1 MRRHAASRARS
12 TAHLGAHPF
21 VANAFGRPLRAPRHA
36 VPEPLMPLRIYSGH
50 RNFPIAAILLTAS
63 GITVFGATLYLPL
76 YQQVVQGASA
86 ANSGLLLLPMM
97 IATLITSSIAGK
109 VMTATGRYKIFP
121 VLGTLLMAVGMGLL
135 STMNTGTPRTLTS
148 LYMVVLGAGTGLC
161 MQMSSTIAQ
170 NAVELRDIG
179 SASAATNLF
188 RNLGG
193 SIGIAIFASLFTG
206 TVTARPTQTARG
218 LISIH
223 DVAHATHLIFLTGAC
238 IGTAA
243 LIASVLIEE
252 VPLRGKSAAAA
263 SAVPDAQT
271 T

>member
-1 MRRHAASRARS
+1 
-12 TAHLGAHPF
+12 
-21 VANAFGRPLRAPRHA
+21 
-36 VPEPLMPLRIYSGH
+36 
-50 RNFPIAAILLTAS
+50 
-63 GITVFGATLYLPL
+63 
-76 YQQVVQGASA
+76 
-86 ANSGLLLLPMM
+86 
-97 IATLITSSIAGK
+97 
-109 VMTATGRYKIFP
+109 
-121 VLGTLLMAVGMGLL
+121 
-135 STMNTGTPRTLTS
+135 
-148 LYMVVLGAGTGLC
+148 MVVLGAGTGLC

-193 SIGIAIFASLFTG
+193 SIGIAIFASPFTG

-252 VPLRGKSAAAA
+252 APLRGKSAAAA
-263 SAVPDAQT
+263 SAGPDAQT
-271 T
+271 A

>member
-1 MRRHAASRARS
+1 
-12 TAHLGAHPF
+12 
-21 VANAFGRPLRAPRHA
+21 
-36 VPEPLMPLRIYSGH
+36 MPLRVYSGH